1 MTTPAQHVHQ
11 LFRSVHGWTISAAEE
26 RRVLA
31 TKSSPTYGEI
41 RPAALARL
49 LDDLDL
55 GPKDVLYDLGSG
67 IGKVVVQAAMS
78 VRVRRIVGV
87 ELVASRHAIAE
98 RILARARD
106 RELLLTRRAEVHCA
120 DFMRADLS
128 DATVVYTCSTA
139 FSDAFMRAVARRLAR
154 VGRPG
159 LVLVTTQDLDPPG
172 RFSLARVLELD
183 MSWRRRAHV
192 HVYELQSPKRSRRST
207 RTASATTPREA
218 ARTSS

>member
-1 MTTPAQHVHQ
+1 MNTPTHHVHQ
-11 LFRSVHGWTISAAEE
+11 LFRRVHGWTISPAEE

-31 TKSSPTYGEI
+31 AKSSPTYGEI

-49 LDDLDL
+49 LDRLAL
-55 GPKDVLYDLGSG
+55 GKRDVLYDLGSG

-78 VRVRRIVGV
+78 VQARRIVGV

-98 RILARARD
+98 RVLARARE
-106 RELLLTRRAEVHCA
+106 RELLSTRRVDLLCA
-120 DFMRADLS
+120 DFMRVDVS

-159 LVLVTTQDLDPPG
+159 LTLVTTQELDPPG
-172 RFSLARVLELD
+172 RFVPLDELELD
-183 MSWRRRAHV
+183 MSWRRRARV
-192 HVYELQSPKRSRRST
+192 HLYRLDPPAKSR
-207 RTASATTPREA
+207 ATTPRAA
-218 ARTSS
+218 ART